1 LQRNRRGPKSH
12 QQPASE
18 LGEKA
23 LVEYR
28 QIRIGDAVVGGPLG
42 SHTGLL
48 VGSIFYD
55 KHSIVLDAYSG
66 EIDEARA
73 ATLLTKVNALSDRY
87 GVQMA
92 IDVIAASPTAMERFL
107 AFIAPRTRLPIL
119 INATE
124 AEVRVAGLETA
135 SKLGLLDRGIFAS
148 LNEDTEDSELDALRR
163 HRPAAVMILAN
174 DVSDPTPEGSCNM
187 IEERYRPMLDEIGV
201 ETPIVDLG
209 AMDPPS
215 VGIAMRGI
223 RAVRDRFG
231 YPAGCA
237 FSNCFP
243 QWTGLST
250 LGREWVNLSL
260 GTALVACRAAGGD
273 FLHYGIIEK
282 AALAAHVGGSAEVF
296 YGFAA
301 QELDGH
307 KLPTG
312 HALLKM
318 FKLAGA

>member
-1 LQRNRRGPKSH
+1 MPRRC
-12 QQPASE
+12 
-18 LGEKA
+18 GEER
-23 LVEYR
+23 LVDYR
-28 QIRIGDAVVGGPLG
+28 PIQIGNAVIGGPLG
-42 SHTGLL
+42 SRTGLL

-55 KHSIVLDAYSG
+55 KHSIVRDAYAG
-66 EIDEARA
+66 DFDEARA
-73 ATLLTKVNALSDRY
+73 KGLLEKVNGLSRRY

-92 IDVIAASPTAMERFL
+92 IDVIAAAPAAMARYLEFVG
-107 AFIAPRTRLPIL
+107 ANSDLPIL

-124 AEVRVAGLETA
+124 GEVRIAGLEA
-135 SKLGLLDRGIFAS
+135 AAELELLPRSIFAS
-148 LNEDTEDSELDALRR
+148 LNEDTEDAELDALRR
-163 HRPAAVMILAN
+163 HRPAAVMVLAN
-174 DVSDPTPEGSCNM
+174 DVTDPTPEGSCNM
-187 IEERYRPMLDEIGV
+187 IEQRYRPMLDEIGV

-215 VGIAMRGI
+215 VGIALRGI
-223 RAVRDRFG
+223 QAVRERFG

-243 QWTGLST
+243 QWTGLSS

-296 YGFAA
+296 FGFAA

-307 KLPTG
+307 KLPEG

-318 FKLAGA
+318 FKLASA

>member
-1 LQRNRRGPKSH
+1 V
-12 QQPASE
+12 E
-18 LGEKA
+18 
-23 LVEYR
+23 LVEPR
-28 QIRIGDAVVGGPLG
+28 PIRIGKAVIGGPLG

-55 KHSIVLDAYSG
+55 KHSIVRDAFAG
-66 EIDEARA
+66 EIDAARA
-73 ATLLTKVNALSDRY
+73 EALLARVNGLAQRY

-92 IDVIAASPTAMERFL
+92 IDVIAASPEAVERFL
-107 AFIAPRTRLPIL
+107 GFVAPRTELPLL

-124 AEVRVAGLETA
+124 AEVRVAGLEVA
-135 SKLGLLDRGIFAS
+135 ARLGLLERCIFAS
-148 LNEDTEDSELDALRR
+148 LNEDTEDAEIAALKR
-163 HRPAAVMILAN
+163 HRPAAVMVLAN
-174 DVSDPTPEGSCNM
+174 DVGDPTPEGSCAM
-187 IEERYRPMLDEIGV
+187 VETRFRPMLDEIGV
-201 ETPIVDLG
+201 EVPIVDLG
-209 AMDPPS
+209 VMDPPS

-223 RAVRDRFG
+223 QAVRERFG

-243 QWTGLST
+243 QWTGLSS
-250 LGREWVNLSL
+250 LGKEWVNLSL
-260 GTALVACRAAGGD
+260 VAALISCRAHGGD

-282 AALAAHVGGSAEVF
+282 AAVAAHGAASAEVF

-307 KLPTG
+307 RLPAD

-318 FKLAGA
+318 FKLAAAQ

>member
-1 LQRNRRGPKSH
+1 MSH
-12 QQPASE
+12 WC
-18 LGEKA
+18 GEERLA
-23 LVEYR
+23 EYR
-28 QIRIGDAVVGGPLG
+28 PIQIGDAVIGGPLG
-42 SHTGLL
+42 SRTGLL

-55 KHSIVLDAYSG
+55 KHSIVHDAYTG
-66 EIDEARA
+66 DFDDVRA
-73 ATLLTKVNALSDRY
+73 KGLLEKVNSLSHRY

-92 IDVIAASPTAMERFL
+92 IDVIAAAPAAMARFL
-107 AFIAPRTRLPIL
+107 EFVGANSDLPIL

-124 AEVRVAGLETA
+124 GEVRIAGLEA
-135 SKLGLLDRGIFAS
+135 AAELGLLSRCIFAS
-148 LNEDTEDSELDALRR
+148 LNEDTEDTELDALRL

-174 DVSDPTPEGSCNM
+174 DVTDPTPEGSCNM
-187 IEERYRPMLDEIGV
+187 IETRYRPMLDEIGV

-215 VGIAMRGI
+215 VGIALRGI
-223 RAVRDRFG
+223 QAVRERFG

-243 QWTGLST
+243 QWTGLSS

-282 AALAAHVGGSAEVF
+282 AALAAHVGASAEVF
-296 YGFAA
+296 FGFAA

-307 KLPTG
+307 KLPEG

-318 FKLAGA
+318 FKLASA

>member
-1 LQRNRRGPKSH
+1 VV
-12 QQPASE
+12 E
-18 LGEKA
+18 L
-23 LVEYR
+23 R
-28 QIRIGDAVVGGPLG
+28 PIRIGKATVGGPLG

-55 KHSIVLDAYSG
+55 KHSIVRDAFAG
-66 EIDEARA
+66 EIDEPRA
-73 ATLLTKVNALSDRY
+73 AALLERANGLAARY

-92 IDVIAASPTAMERFL
+92 IDVIAASPEAVERFL
-107 AFIAPRTRLPIL
+107 AFVAARTDLPLL

-124 AEVRVAGLETA
+124 AEVRIAGLETA
-135 SKLGLLDRGIFAS
+135 AKLGVLERCIFAS
-148 LNEDTEDSELDALRR
+148 LNEDTEDGEIDALKR

-174 DVSDPTPEGSCNM
+174 DVSDPSPEGSCNM
-187 IEERYRPMLDEIGV
+187 VETRFRPMLDEIGV
-201 ETPIVDLG
+201 AVPIVDLG
-209 AMDPPS
+209 VMDPPS

-223 RAVRDRFG
+223 QAIRQRFG

-243 QWTGLST
+243 QWTGLSS
-250 LGREWVNLSL
+250 LGKEWVNLSL
-260 GTALVACRAAGGD
+260 IAALISCRAHGGD

-282 AALAAHVGGSAEVF
+282 AAVAAHGAASAEVF

-307 KLPTG
+307 RLPPE

-318 FKLAGA
+318 FKLAAAQ